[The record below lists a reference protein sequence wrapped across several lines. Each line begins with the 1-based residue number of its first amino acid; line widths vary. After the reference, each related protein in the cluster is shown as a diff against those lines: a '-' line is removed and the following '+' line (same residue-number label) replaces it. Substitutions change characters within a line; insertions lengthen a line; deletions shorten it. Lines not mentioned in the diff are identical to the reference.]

1 MSLLCAA
8 AFVLVMDRYNVLYAC
23 LTIAGFWLIVTLAL
37 FSIYVLN
44 RRRAAQVAMAARAA
58 RPSMLADPLVIAT
71 GVQIV
76 QAIGIK
82 RVAALAAVAGARWRW
97 RRNRRRAIDAK
108 RRTNRSP
115 RPAAC
120 WEAADITLLCGC
132 SRMVDGGLTHPSFAV
147 DGAPRG
153 SRSTA

>member
-1 MSLLCAA
+1 MFERIVGDVQRTAATQLRLIAIGAAAALAATATMSLLCAA

-23 LTIAGFWLIVTLAL
+23 LTFAGFWLIVTLAL

-82 RVAALAAVAGARWRW
+82 RVAALAAVAGAAMALASKPASRH
-97 RRNRRRAIDAK
+97 RR
-108 RRTNRSP
+108 
-115 RPAAC
+115 
-120 WEAADITLLCGC
+120 EAQDK
-132 SRMVDGGLTHPSFAV
+132 P
-147 DGAPRG
+147 
-153 SRSTA
+153 